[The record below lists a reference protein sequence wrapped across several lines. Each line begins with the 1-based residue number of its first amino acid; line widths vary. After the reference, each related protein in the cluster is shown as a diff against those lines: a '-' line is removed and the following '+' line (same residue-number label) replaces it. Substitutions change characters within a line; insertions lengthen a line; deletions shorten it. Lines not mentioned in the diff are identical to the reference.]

1 MAARTSIDRDA
12 RRRRRRRRI
21 IFRATATHVGL
32 VGLRLRGFGPRDCCK
47 SPRRAERSAAIRH
60 GVTTIWLRSRSRSAR
75 ELRRLTR
82 SRLGRRQQ
90 RQQREP
96 CASRLSVRGL
106 AFGSWQREPPP
117 AAPAPVA
124 TPPAL
129 PAPAAPAAAPTQA
142 SDSSEE
148 YDFVH
153 VVLDSDDEP
162 DAAAADDRRK
172 LRSVLGDDDDCNGN
186 EDYAGPS
193 SSNSDCQIVGGRTLE
208 ERNAELL
215 ENAVD
220 LDADDESPSRDW
232 LAARRRVGVA
242 GVVSGVAR
250 RRATRAAAPSRRAA
264 TTSSLRGRFERRPVR
279 PHQRCLAPPLRT
291 IPADAWHCPR
301 CVEARRAGSWR
312 GAAHDCMPE
321 GRTRPPRIG
330 RCFQVSQS
338 QLASPQ
344 APMPAAA
351 ASSPDPREGRPRGGA
366 GQSSANAAT
375 TSGGATPTTRAVREN

>member
-1 MAARTSIDRDA
+1 M
-12 RRRRRRRRI
+12 
-21 IFRATATHVGL
+21 
-32 VGLRLRGFGPRDCCK
+32 
-47 SPRRAERSAAIRH
+47 
-60 GVTTIWLRSRSRSAR
+60 
-75 ELRRLTR
+75 
-82 SRLGRRQQ
+82 
-90 RQQREP
+90 
-96 CASRLSVRGL
+96 
-106 AFGSWQREPPP
+106 
-117 AAPAPVA
+117 
-124 TPPAL
+124 
-129 PAPAAPAAAPTQA
+129 
-142 SDSSEE
+142 
-148 YDFVH
+148 H

-162 DAAAADDRRK
+162 DAAAADDRK

-220 LDADDESPSRDW
+220 LDADDESPSRGW
-232 LAARRRVGVA
+232 LAAG
-242 GVVSGVAR
+242 
-250 RRATRAAAPSRRAA
+250 AAASASQASSAASHDAVCHACGGAESARGNDIVLCEAVSNDGPCGRAY
-264 TTSSLRGRFERRPVR
+264 
-279 PHQRCLAPPLRT
+279 HQRCLAPPLRT

-344 APMPAAA
+344 ALTAAA
-351 ASSPDPREGRPRGGA
+351 ASSPDPREGRLEA
-366 GQSSANAAT
+366 ALATSSANAANNKRRRD
-375 TSGGATPTTRAVREN
+375 ADD

>member
-1 MAARTSIDRDA
+1 M
-12 RRRRRRRRI
+12 
-21 IFRATATHVGL
+21 
-32 VGLRLRGFGPRDCCK
+32 
-47 SPRRAERSAAIRH
+47 
-60 GVTTIWLRSRSRSAR
+60 
-75 ELRRLTR
+75 
-82 SRLGRRQQ
+82 
-90 RQQREP
+90 
-96 CASRLSVRGL
+96 
-106 AFGSWQREPPP
+106 
-117 AAPAPVA
+117 
-124 TPPAL
+124 
-129 PAPAAPAAAPTQA
+129 
-142 SDSSEE
+142 
-148 YDFVH
+148 H

-162 DAAAADDRRK
+162 DAAAADDRK

-220 LDADDESPSRDW
+220 LDADDESPSRGW
-232 LAARRRVGVA
+232 LAAG
-242 GVVSGVAR
+242 
-250 RRATRAAAPSRRAA
+250 AAASASQASSAASLDAVCYACGGAESARGNDIVLCEAVSNDGPCGRAY
-264 TTSSLRGRFERRPVR
+264 
-279 PHQRCLAPPLRT
+279 HQRCLAPPLRT

-344 APMPAAA
+344 ALPAAA
-351 ASSPDPREGRPRGGA
+351 ASSPDPREGRLVA
-366 GQSSANAAT
+366 ALATSSANAANNKRRRD
-375 TSGGATPTTRAVREN
+375 ADD